1 MASRWG
7 NNGNSERLYFGGDPK
22 SLQIVTAALKL
33 KDASS
38 LEVKLLAKVHIVK
51 AMAFPVVIYKC
62 ESWTI

>member
-1 MASRWG
+1 METGQILFSWA
-7 NNGNSERLYFGGDPK
+7 PT
-22 SLQIVTAALKL
+22 SLWMVTAAMKL